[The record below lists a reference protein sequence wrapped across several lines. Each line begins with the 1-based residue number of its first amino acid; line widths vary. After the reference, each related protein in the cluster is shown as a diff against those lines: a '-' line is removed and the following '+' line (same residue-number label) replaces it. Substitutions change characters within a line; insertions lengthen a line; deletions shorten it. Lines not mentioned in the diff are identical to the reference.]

1 SEEEHWHATACVQ
14 HPPTGRTFTP
24 KAYALLGTYPPTQC
38 GLATFNAALFDH
50 LRRAG
55 AQARVVR
62 VIDGPALHRAP
73 EVVHDLVKG
82 AAPSAAMAVQ
92 VLNESD
98 VVIVQHEYGIYSG
111 PDGSDV
117 I

>member
-1 SEEEHWHATACVQ
+1 M
-14 HPPTGRTFTP
+14 P

-55 AQARVVR
+55 ERARVVR
-62 VIDGPALHRAP
+62 VIDEPALHRAP

-82 AAPSAAMAVQ
+82 AARSAAIAVH
-92 VLNESD
+92 VLNEFD
-98 VVIVQHEYGIYSG
+98 VVIVQHEYGIYGG
-111 PDGSDV
+111 PALPDIISLPYPLPSPST
-117 I
+117 